1 MKKIYVLLMK
11 TKTSTDR
18 FIRFMT
24 NYEYS
29 HVAISL
35 DKSCDKTYS
44 FGRKKPHS
52 ILNGGFIT
60 ENKNGP
66 FFKVFN
72 DTTCKIY
79 EVETSDEQYEQLK
92 NIIQTME
99 EKRDTYKYDYL
110 GIAYRFFNIPKTYEN
125 KYVCSYF
132 VADVLEKSN
141 IHKFEKEPCFIRAE
155 DFENLDKFKEIYS
168 GKYLLY
174 E

>member
-1 MKKIYVLLMK
+1 MKKIYVLLMR

-24 NYEYS
+24 KYDYS

-35 DKSCDKTYS
+35 DKSCEDTYS

-52 ILNGGFIT
+52 ILNGGFVK
-60 ENKNGP
+60 ENKDGA

-79 EVETSDEQYEQLK
+79 EVETSDEKYEKLK
-92 NIIQTME
+92 NIIESME
-99 EKRDTYKYDYL
+99 EKKEIYKYDYL

-125 KYVCSYF
+125 RYVCSYF

-141 IHKFEKEPCFIRAE
+141 IYKFEKEPCFIRAE
-155 DFENLDKFKEIYS
+155 DFDNVKEFNEIYA
-168 GKYLLY
+168 GKYHLY
-174 E
+174 N

>member
-24 NYEYS
+24 KYDYS

-35 DKSCDKTYS
+35 DKSCEKTYS

-52 ILNGGFIT
+52 VLNGGFVT

-66 FFKVFN
+66 FFRIFN
-72 DTTCKIY
+72 DTSCRIY
-79 EVETSDEQYEQLK
+79 EVETDDEQYEQLK
-92 NIIQTME
+92 NIIENIE
-99 EKRDTYKYDYL
+99 ENREIYKYDYL
-110 GIAYRFFNIPKTYEN
+110 GIIYRFLNIPKIYEN

-132 VADVLEKSN
+132 VADVLEKSK
-141 IHKFEKEPCFIRAE
+141 IHKFEKAPCFIRAE
-155 DFENLDKFKEIYS
+155 DFENLDNFKEIYT
-168 GKYLLY
+168 GKYSLY
-174 E
+174 Q

>member
-1 MKKIYVLLMK
+1 MR

-24 NYEYS
+24 KYDYS

-35 DKSCDKTYS
+35 DKSCEDTYS

-52 ILNGGFIT
+52 ILNGGFVK
-60 ENKNGP
+60 ENKDGA

-79 EVETSDEQYEQLK
+79 EVETSDEKYEKLK
-92 NIIQTME
+92 NIIESME
-99 EKRDTYKYDYL
+99 EKKEIYKYDYL

-125 KYVCSYF
+125 RYVCSYF

-141 IHKFEKEPCFIRAE
+141 IYKFEKDPCFIRAE
-155 DFENLDKFKEIYS
+155 DFDNVKEFNEIYA
-168 GKYLLY
+168 GKYHLY
-174 E
+174 N

>member
-35 DKSCDKTYS
+35 DESCDNLYS

-52 ILNGGFIT
+52 ILNGGFVT
-60 ENKNGP
+60 ENKNGA
-66 FFKVFN
+66 FFKAFN

-79 EVETSDEQYEQLK
+79 EVETSDEQYENLK
-92 NIIQTME
+92 NIIEDME
-99 EKRDTYKYDYL
+99 KNKDIYKYDYL
-110 GIAYRFFNIPKTYEN
+110 GIVYRFFNIPKTYEN

-132 VADVLEKSN
+132 VADILEKTN
-141 IHKFEKEPCFIRAE
+141 IHKFEKETCFIRPE
-155 DFENLDKFKEIYS
+155 DFENLDGFNEIYS

-174 E
+174 K

>member
-35 DKSCDKTYS
+35 DKSCENTHS

-52 ILNGGFIT
+52 ILNGGFVT
-60 ENKNGP
+60 ENKNGA
-66 FFKVFN
+66 FFKIFN

-79 EVETSDEQYEQLK
+79 EIETTDEQYNKLEDILER
-92 NIIQTME
+92 ME
-99 EKRDTYKYDYL
+99 ENRDIYKYDYL
-110 GIAYRFFNIPKTYEN
+110 GIIYRFFNIPKTYEN

-141 IHKFEKEPCFIRAE
+141 IHKFDKEPCFIRAE
-155 DFENLDKFKEIYS
+155 DFENVKGFNEIYT
-168 GKYLLY
+168 GKYSLY
-174 E
+174 K

>member
-35 DKSCDKTYS
+35 DKSCENTHS

-52 ILNGGFIT
+52 ILNGGFVT
-60 ENKNGP
+60 ENKNGA
-66 FFKVFN
+66 FFKIFN

-79 EVETSDEQYEQLK
+79 EIETTDEQYNKLEDIIENPQSVTIK
-92 NIIQTME
+92 KNFENNIITCKLCKTCGFL
-99 EKRDTYKYDYL
+99 KR
-110 GIAYRFFNIPKTYEN
+110 
-125 KYVCSYF
+125 
-132 VADVLEKSN
+132 LESKR
-141 IHKFEKEPCFIRAE
+141 K
-155 DFENLDKFKEIYS
+155 
-168 GKYLLY
+168 
-174 E
+174 